1 MPEITAVVDGHVH
14 IHACYDIDEFFDQA
28 HRNLSRALP
37 AGTPAAGAF
46 YLLLTETAGDHYFE
60 ALRRVARGTADP
72 APKQTDGSAV
82 RLRRWSVAATSEDES
97 VVASDGERRLI
108 LVAGR
113 QVACK
118 EGLEVLLLGTTGRFQ
133 DRRSIHEVLQEAA
146 ALGLPR
152 VIPWGAGKW
161 FFARAHLLSE
171 LLKSKRDPLFYLG
184 DEGGRPA
191 FWPYPRHFREA
202 AALGVRDLPGTD
214 PLPFP
219 HDIEKVGRVG
229 FAIKLDFDANAP
241 ARSLLNALRAGQPF
255 TRFARLEP
263 PGRFVR
269 NQFAMQLRKRQ
280 SA

>member
-1 MPEITAVVDGHVH
+1 MAQVTAVVDAHVH
-14 IHACYDIDEFFDQA
+14 IHGCYDIDEFFDHA
-28 HRNLSRALP
+28 YRNLSRAR
-37 AGTPAAGAF
+37 GRAADAPSAF
-46 YLLLTETAGDHYFE
+46 YLMLTECADDNYFDALRQRARGAAHAGDG
-60 ALRRVARGTADP
+60 LRLQRW
-72 APKQTDGSAV
+72 AV
-82 RLRRWSVAATSEDES
+82 TATSEDES
-97 VVASDGERRLI
+97 LVVSEGGRRLI

-133 DRRSIHEVLQEAA
+133 DRRSIKDVLAEGA
-146 ALGLPR
+146 ALGVPQ

-161 FFARAHLLSE
+161 FFGRARLLSQ
-171 LLKSKRDPLFYLG
+171 LVRTNRGPLFFLG

-214 PLPFP
+214 PLPFA

-229 FAIKLDFDANAP
+229 FSMALDFNEGTP
-241 ARSLLNALRAGQPF
+241 ARSLLGALREGKPF
-255 TRFARLEP
+255 ERFATLEP

-269 NQFAMQLRKRQ
+269 NQLAMQLRKRQ

>member
-1 MPEITAVVDGHVH
+1 MSQVTAVVDAHVH
-14 IHACYDIDEFFDQA
+14 IHACYNIDEFFDHA
-28 HRNLSRALP
+28 YRNLSSAQPRVTD
-37 AGTPAAGAF
+37 TPSAF

-60 ALRRVARGTADP
+60 ALRQLARGA
-72 APKQTDGSAV
+72 AAEAQSGGSLV
-82 RLRRWSVAATSEDES
+82 RLQRWSVATTSEDES
-97 VVASDGERRLI
+97 LVVSAGGRRLI

-133 DRRSIHEVLQEAA
+133 DKRSIRDVLAEGE
-146 ALGLPR
+146 ALGVPQ

-161 FFARAHLLSE
+161 FFGRARLLSE
-171 LLKSKRDPLFYLG
+171 LVRAKRSSLFFLG

-202 AALGVRDLPGTD
+202 AAVGVRDLPGTD

-229 FAIKLDFDANAP
+229 FCMSLELNEAAP
-241 ARSLLNALRAGQPF
+241 ARSLLNALRAEQPYK
-255 TRFARLEP
+255 RFARLEP
-263 PGRFVR
+263 PARFVR

>member
-1 MPEITAVVDGHVH
+1 MTQVSAVVDAHVH
-14 IHACYDIDEFFDQA
+14 IHACYDVDDFFDHA

-37 AGTPAAGAF
+37 RGAGAPSAY
-46 YLLLTETAGDHYFE
+46 YLLMTECAGDHYFE
-60 ALRRVARGTADP
+60 ALRQLA
-72 APKQTDGSAV
+72 QGSSSAAAEGAL
-82 RLRRWSVAATSEDES
+82 RLRRWSVAATSEEES
-97 VVASDGERRLI
+97 LTASDGARRLI

-133 DRRSIHEVLQEAA
+133 DRRSIREVLAEGA

-161 FFARAHLLSE
+161 FFARARLLSE
-171 LLKSKRDPLFYLG
+171 LVRANCGPLFFLG

-191 FWPYPRHFREA
+191 FWPYPRHFRQA

-229 FAIKLDFDANAP
+229 FRITLDFDATHP
-241 ARSLLNALRAGQPF
+241 ARSLFDALRANVPYE
-255 TRFARLEP
+255 RFARLEP
-263 PGRFVR
+263 VGRFVR
-269 NQFAMQLRKRQ
+269 NQFAMQLRKHQ
-280 SA
+280 PA

>member
-1 MPEITAVVDGHVH
+1 MPQVTAVVDAHVH
-14 IHACYDIDEFFDQA
+14 IHACYNIDEFFDHA
-28 HRNLSRALP
+28 YRNLSRAQPRGGAVP
-37 AGTPAAGAF
+37 AAF
-46 YLLLTETAGDHYFE
+46 YLMLTETAGDHYFD
-60 ALRRVARGTADP
+60 ALRQLARGANATVAGG
-72 APKQTDGSAV
+72 AASAV
-82 RLRRWSVAATSEDES
+82 RLQRWSVATTSEDES
-97 VVASDGERRLI
+97 LVVSEGGRRLI

-118 EGLEVLLLGTTGRFQ
+118 EGLEVLLLGTTGRFL
-133 DRRSIHEVLQEAA
+133 DRRSIHEVLAEGE
-146 ALGLPR
+146 ALGIPQ

-161 FFARAHLLSE
+161 FFGRARLLSE
-171 LLKSKRDPLFYLG
+171 LVQGKRSSLFYLG

-229 FAIKLDFDANAP
+229 FCMALDFDEATP
-241 ARSLLNALRAGQPF
+241 ARSLLGALRAEAPF

-269 NQFAMQLRKRQ
+269 NQLAMQLRKRK

>member
-1 MPEITAVVDGHVH
+1 MPQVTAVVDAHVH
-14 IHACYDIDEFFDQA
+14 IHACYNVDEFFDHA
-28 HRNLSRALP
+28 YRNLSRAQLRVADAP
-37 AGTPAAGAF
+37 SAF
-46 YLLLTETAGDHYFE
+46 YLLLTETAGDNYFE
-60 ALRRVARGTADP
+60 ALRQLARGATEA
-72 APKQTDGSAV
+72 AGGGSSAL
-82 RLRRWSVAATSEDES
+82 RLQRWSVAATSEDES
-97 VVASDGERRLI
+97 LIVTEGGRRLI
-108 LVAGR
+108 VVAGR

-133 DRRSIHEVLQEAA
+133 DRRSIHDVLAEGA
-146 ALGLPR
+146 ALGVPQ

-161 FFARAHLLSE
+161 FFARARLLTE
-171 LLKSKRDPLFYLG
+171 LVQAKRGSLFFLG

-229 FAIKLDFDANAP
+229 FSMALEFDEATP
-241 ARSLLNALRAGQPF
+241 ARSLLGALRADMPF
-255 TRFARLEP
+255 ERFARLEP

-269 NQFAMQLRKRQ
+269 NQLAMQLRKRK

>member
-1 MPEITAVVDGHVH
+1 MSRVTAVVDAHVH
-14 IHACYDIDEFFDQA
+14 IHACYDIDEFFDHA
-28 HRNLSRALP
+28 YRNLSRAQPHL
-37 AGTPAAGAF
+37 ADTASAF
-46 YLLLTETAGDHYFE
+46 YLMLTETADDHYFD
-60 ALRRVARGTADP
+60 ALRQLARGADGR
-72 APKQTDGSAV
+72 TAV
-82 RLRRWSVAATSEDES
+82 RLRRWSVATTSEDES
-97 VVASDGERRLI
+97 LVVTLGGRRLI

-118 EGLEVLLLGTTGRFQ
+118 EGLEVLILGTTGRFL
-133 DRRSIHEVLQEAA
+133 DRRSIRDVLAEGE
-146 ALGLPR
+146 ALGLTQ

-161 FFARAHLLSE
+161 FFGRARLLSE
-171 LLKSKRDPLFYLG
+171 LVRAKRSAPFFLG

-191 FWPYPRHFREA
+191 LWPYPRHFREA

-229 FAIKLDFDANAP
+229 CRMALEFDAAKP
-241 ARSLLNALRAGQPF
+241 AASLLNALRGNNPF
-255 TRFARLEP
+255 ERFARLEP

>member
-1 MPEITAVVDGHVH
+1 MPQVKAVVDAHVH
-14 IHACYDIDEFFDQA
+14 IHACYNIDEFFDHA
-28 HRNLSRALP
+28 YRNLSRALP
-37 AGTPAAGAF
+37 RVADTPSAF
-46 YLLLTETAGDHYFE
+46 YLLLTETAGDHYFD
-60 ALRRVARGTADP
+60 ALRQLASGAGGAHAKDGGLRV
-72 APKQTDGSAV
+72 Q
-82 RLRRWSVAATSEDES
+82 RWSVATTSEDES
-97 VVASDGERRLI
+97 IVVSQGGRRLI

-118 EGLEVLLLGTTGRFQ
+118 EGLEVLLLGTTGRFK
-133 DRRSIHEVLQEAA
+133 DRRSIREVLAEGE
-146 ALGLPR
+146 ALGVPQ

-161 FFARAHLLSE
+161 FFGRARLLSE
-171 LLKSKRDPLFYLG
+171 LVQAKHSSLFFLG

-229 FAIKLDFDANAP
+229 FSMSLNLDEATP
-241 ARSLLNALRAGQPF
+241 ARSLLAALRAEQPF
-255 TRFARLEP
+255 ERFARLEP

-269 NQFAMQLRKRQ
+269 NQLAMQLRKRQ